1 MARIHILT
9 IFILSFLSLVSA
21 SAPTF
26 CKCTCFS
33 NSTIIRLGPQPDD
46 PANNNPQQPPP
57 PPSKPTATMTATAS
71 PPNSPRSPS
80 DQSQFLH
87 LGGSKRAAS
96 SSCTQCN
103 RAFCL
108 QYNLPICKDAE
119 EKDVTTTCFQ
129 RDSRKDEIIVWGF
142 ILSTA
147 GLLGWAGVRR
157 VLEKGRVSGFGGGGG
172 GAGGRSARSGLMGG
186 LGGTGGIGGSRAGG
200 NAGAGAGGL
209 GGIGGGLFRR
219 AFSGGAGGQGRGGR
233 GEGEGGT
240 GQGAYSPLGGE
251 GR

>member
-9 IFILSFLSLVSA
+9 ILLLSLLSLVSA

-46 PANNNPQQPPP
+46 PASGPNNPANPS
-57 PPSKPTATMTATAS
+57 PPSKPTATATATAS
-71 PPNSPRSPS
+71 PNNQVRSPNPNHP
-80 DQSQFLH
+80 QTSQLLLH
-87 LGGSKRAAS
+87 PVGSKRAAS

-129 RDSRKDEIIVWGF
+129 RDSRKDKVIVWGF
-142 ILSTA
+142 ILGTA
-147 GLLGWAGVRR
+147 GLLGWAGLRK
-157 VLEKGRVSGFGGGGG
+157 VLERGGQIGGFGVGGGGG
-172 GAGGRSARSGLMGG
+172 DWGRAGFMGG
-186 LGGTGGIGGSRAGG
+186 VGGSSTVGGGSAGVGGGGIM
-200 NAGAGAGGL
+200 
-209 GGIGGGLFRR
+209 GGGLFRR
-219 AFSGGAGGQGRGGR
+219 VFAGGVWSGQGGGR
-233 GEGEGGT
+233 GA